1 MKSCGIP
8 FQPDDVIRLGHGS
21 GGRLS
26 EQLIERIFL
35 PHLGNKILN
44 DLEDAVLVENDSNR
58 VAISTDSFVVKPIF
72 FPGGNIGSLAVHG
85 TVNDLAMR
93 LARPKFLTAAF
104 IIEEGFLIKDLESI
118 VESFAEA
125 CRQAQVVTV
134 AADTKVVNKG
144 AGDGVYINTTG
155 IGSILVESPPAVSRA
170 KPGDIL
176 IVSGDIGRHG
186 IAVMCARENLE
197 IESELLSDST
207 CLTFAALELAK
218 YAPGIHVMRDVTR
231 GGLASILSEIAGAS
245 AVGIEINDSDI
256 PICPEV
262 RGACELLGLDPLYVA
277 CEGRFI
283 CIVEPSIADE
293 VVQTLKT
300 HAPGRDA
307 VVIGKITET
316 DKNKVISRTAIGGRR
331 LIDKLTGDQLP
342 RIC

>member
-1 MKSCGIP
+1 M
-8 FQPDDVIRLGHGS
+8 
-21 GGRLS
+21 S

-44 DLEDAVLVENDSNR
+44 DLEDAALVENDSNR

-218 YAPGIHVMRDVTR
+218 HAPGIHVMRDVTR
-231 GGLASILSEIAGAS
+231 GGLASVLTEIAVAS
-245 AVGIEINDSDI
+245 KVGIEIDDSAV

-283 CIVEPSIADE
+283 CIVEPSIANE
-293 VVQTLKT
+293 VVQTIKK
-300 HAPGRDA
+300 HDPGRDA

>member
-8 FQPDDVIRLGHGS
+8 FQPEDVIRLGHGS

-44 DLEDAVLVENDSNR
+44 DLEDAAVIENDSNR
-58 VAISTDSFVVKPIF
+58 VAVSTDSFVVKPIF
-72 FPGGNIGSLAVHG
+72 FPGGDIGSLAVHG

-93 LARPKFLTAAF
+93 LAKPKFLTASF
-104 IIEEGFLIKDLESI
+104 IIEEGFLIKDLDTI
-118 VESFAEA
+118 VESFAKA
-125 CRQAQVVTV
+125 CRQAQVLTI

-144 AGDGVYINTTG
+144 AGDCVYINTTG
-155 IGSILVESPPAVSRA
+155 IGSILVETPPAVSRA
-170 KPGDIL
+170 QPGDVV

-197 IESELLSDST
+197 IESGLLSDST
-207 CLTFAALELAK
+207 CLTFAALDLAK

-231 GGLASILSEIAGAS
+231 GGLASVLTEIAVAS
-245 AVGIEINDSDI
+245 KVGIEIDDSAV

-283 CIVEPSIADE
+283 CIVEPSIANE
-293 VVQTLKT
+293 VVQSIKK
-300 HAPGRDA
+300 HEPGRDA
-307 VVIGKITET
+307 VVIGKVTET

>member
-8 FQPDDVIRLGHGS
+8 FQPEDVIRLGHGS

-44 DLEDAVLVENDSNR
+44 DLEDAAVVENDSNR
-58 VAISTDSFVVKPIF
+58 LAVSTDSFVVKPIF
-72 FPGGNIGSLAVHG
+72 FPGGDIGSLAVHG

-93 LARPKFLTAAF
+93 LAKPKFLTASF
-104 IIEEGFLIKDLESI
+104 IIEEGFLIKDLDTI
-118 VESFAEA
+118 VESFAKA
-125 CRQAQVVTV
+125 CRQAQVLTI

-144 AGDGVYINTTG
+144 AGDCVYINTTG
-155 IGSILVESPPAVSRA
+155 IGSILVEIPPAVSRA
-170 KPGDIL
+170 QPGDVV

-197 IESELLSDST
+197 IESGLLSDST
-207 CLTFAALELAK
+207 CLTFAALDLAK

-231 GGLASILSEIAGAS
+231 GGLASVLTEIAVAS
-245 AVGIEINDSDI
+245 KVGIEIDDSAV

-283 CIVEPSIADE
+283 CIVEPSIANE
-293 VVQTLKT
+293 VVQTIKK
-300 HAPGRDA
+300 HEPGRDA
-307 VVIGKITET
+307 VVIGKVTET
-316 DKNKVISRTAIGGRR
+316 DNNKVISRTAIGGRR
-331 LIDKLTGDQLP
+331 FIDKLTGDQLP

>member
-8 FQPDDVIRLGHGS
+8 FQPEDVIRLGHGS

-44 DLEDAVLVENDSNR
+44 DLEDAAVVENDSNR
-58 VAISTDSFVVKPIF
+58 VAVSTDSFVVKPIF
-72 FPGGNIGSLAVHG
+72 FPGGDIGSLAVHG

-93 LARPKFLTAAF
+93 LARPKFLTASF
-104 IIEEGFLIKDLESI
+104 IIEEGFLIKDLDTI
-118 VESFAEA
+118 VESFAKA
-125 CRQAQVVTV
+125 CRQAQVLTV

-144 AGDGVYINTTG
+144 AGDCVYINTTG
-155 IGSILVESPPAVSRA
+155 IGSILVETPPAVSRA
-170 KPGDIL
+170 QPGDVV

-231 GGLASILSEIAGAS
+231 GGLASVLTEIAVAS
-245 AVGIEINDSDI
+245 KVGIEIDDSAV
-256 PICPEV
+256 PICSEV
-262 RGACELLGLDPLYVA
+262 RGACELLGLDALYVA

-283 CIVEPSIADE
+283 CIVEPSIANE
-293 VVQTLKT
+293 VVQTIRK
-300 HAPGRDA
+300 HEPGRDA

-316 DKNKVISRTAIGGRR
+316 DNNKVISRTAIGGRR